1 MAQIWGHIYNIVHII
16 LVNPY
21 NNSYKTNEISF
32 LSECF
37 INALILLLS
46 ALGASFGGCLK
57 RSRPAPINVGSRW
70 YKADAVFYRKL
81 LQQLCGYS
89 DYSFMVS
96 SVHILASW
104 RYLFPDLLP
113 HNSNACIYT
122 GSHSQTLWEKLIL
135 EITTLRFGNFLYP
148 LPIRDKSLLA
158 SCPSVCLSERI
169 SAAPF

>member
-1 MAQIWGHIYNIVHII
+1 MAQIWGHIYKIVHII
-16 LVNPY
+16 SVNPY

-37 INALILLLS
+37 VDALILLLS

-57 RSRPAPINVGSRW
+57 KFRPAPINVGSRW

-96 SVHILASW
+96 SVHI
-104 RYLFPDLLP
+104 
-113 HNSNACIYT
+113 
-122 GSHSQTLWEKLIL
+122 
-135 EITTLRFGNFLYP
+135 
-148 LPIRDKSLLA
+148 
-158 SCPSVCLSERI
+158 
-169 SAAPF
+169 

>member
-158 SCPSVCLSERI
+158 SCPSVCPSERI